1 MVTRVYYLSK
11 RILCFRYNALF
22 VCYKF
27 NPYFLNKKN
36 YFKIDFLIIKN
47 VKPTTAMVNK
57 IKHVTF
63 DLDGT
68 LINSGST
75 IYKTTLKA
83 LNVLNIKAVIKEKE
97 FNRMIGAHFINIFNE
112 LKIVVKDF
120 NQFIDIYKGF
130 YFDFIDDSKFYPGV
144 IEILQYLQQN
154 EISISLL
161 TTKGQEQAEKIL
173 KHFNLDNYFNFV
185 MGRRDGFG
193 YKPSAEPLLYI
204 CKELNAAPEKTL
216 IVGDTE
222 LDIMCGKNANAL
234 TCGVTYGYRAK
245 NKLEEQTPDY
255 IISELLEL
263 KEII

>member
-1 MVTRVYYLSK
+1 MVK
-11 RILCFRYNALF
+11 
-22 VCYKF
+22 
-27 NPYFLNKKN
+27 
-36 YFKIDFLIIKN
+36 
-47 VKPTTAMVNK
+47 K

-112 LKIVVKDF
+112 LKIVVKDV

-144 IEILQYLQQN
+144 IETLQYLQQKN
-154 EISISLL
+154 IYISLL
-161 TTKGQEQAEKIL
+161 TTKGQDQAEKII
-173 KHFNLDNYFNFV
+173 KHFNLDKYFNFI
-185 MGRRDGFG
+185 MGRRDGIG
-193 YKPSAEPLLYI
+193 HKPSAEPLLVI
-204 CKELNAAPEKTL
+204 CKEIDVKPEETL

-222 LDIMCGKNANAL
+222 LDILCGKSANAS
-234 TCGVTYGYRAK
+234 TCAVTYGYRTK
-245 NKLEEQTPDY
+245 ENLEENKPDY
-255 IISELLEL
+255 IISELYEL
-263 KEII
+263 KDII